1 MDRAEALASRLE
13 AAAADLIAVVER
25 IDDGRWRQLPGPG
38 VWSVSKDAE
47 HIVDATL
54 YHQWIVRMTIG
65 EKVSSRRP
73 SIERKRM
80 ESDLSPAEM
89 VALIHERTDVGATL
103 LRGLTDEQLDTPTKP
118 PRARGQLLAE
128 TIDQVLIDHY
138 HGHRKEIEAK
148 LRGM

>member
-1 MDRAEALASRLE
+1 VDRAAALASRLE

-25 IDDGRWRQLPGPG
+25 IDEARWRRLPGNG

-47 HIVDATL
+47 HIADATL

-65 EKVSSRRP
+65 EKVSTQRP
-73 SIERKRM
+73 KIERARM

-89 VALIHERTDVGATL
+89 VALIRERTEVGAGL
-103 LRGLTDEQLDTPTKP
+103 LRGLTDAQLDTPTKP

-138 HGHRKEIEAK
+138 HGHRSEIEAK